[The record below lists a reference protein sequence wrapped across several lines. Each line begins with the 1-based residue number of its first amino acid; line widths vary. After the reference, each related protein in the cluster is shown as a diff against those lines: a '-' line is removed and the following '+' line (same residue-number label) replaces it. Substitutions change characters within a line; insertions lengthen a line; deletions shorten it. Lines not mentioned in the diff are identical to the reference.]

1 MFSLQW
7 PYSLCKQADFSVFY
21 MYNVLHYDNKLYT
34 VWFTWTMF
42 YTRKTSLSMYNH
54 YSDHN
59 HYVNMLF
66 SLCFT
71 CTMFY
76 TMKTRITICF
86 RYNKHIHHVSKLCS
100 VCFKCTLCYGLK
112 TSFSMSF
119 PYNKHIHHVNMLCS
133 VCYTCTLFNTMKTS
147 FSMYFYYTVL
157 CVLHVQCFILWKPT
171 FQCIFITLII
181 FNMVQ
186 NIFQNNQRK
195 QAFRCVFFISIFTM

>member
-1 MFSLQW
+1 MCDIFFQIINNKPFDVFTVW
-7 PYSLCKQADFSVFY
+7 KVYSSCKQADFSVFY
-21 MYNVLHYDNKLYT
+21 MNNVLHYENQLLN
-34 VWFTWTMF
+34 VFSLHRSVRFTCTLF
-42 YTRKTSLSMYNH
+42 YTKKTCLSMYNH

-86 RYNKHIHHVSKLCS
+86 R
-100 VCFKCTLCYGLK
+100 
-112 TSFSMSF
+112 
-119 PYNKHIHHVNMLCS
+119 YNKHIHHVNMLCS